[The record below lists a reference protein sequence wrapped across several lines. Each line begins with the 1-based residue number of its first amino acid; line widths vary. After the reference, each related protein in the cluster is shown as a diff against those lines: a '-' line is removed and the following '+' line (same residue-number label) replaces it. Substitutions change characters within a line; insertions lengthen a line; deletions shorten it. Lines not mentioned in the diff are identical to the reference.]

1 MSRQVKIDKN
11 LSLKERVEEFEG
23 IRALVDEFGEIAY
36 DATDRYYLS
45 AGYEVGYDLILKMVR
60 EGSLSRERIR
70 AEPVETVLRILTRFF
85 EERGGNQP
93 EFTVED
99 DTIHLTTRR
108 STWCPAPQAIR
119 TVGIEHSDVCFVHK
133 RAFAEG
139 IATAISQL
147 VPGLKIQ
154 AWNLSSRNAPEKG
167 DCTEAYKVIPAWR
180 GRGASSDAS

>member
-1 MSRQVKIDKN
+1 MSEQVKIDQN
-11 LSLKERVEEFEG
+11 LSLKERVAEFEG
-23 IRALVDEFGEIAY
+23 IKALVDEFGEIAY
-36 DATDRYYLS
+36 DATERYYLS

-60 EGSLSRERIR
+60 GGSLSRERIR
-70 AEPVETVLRILTRFF
+70 AEPVDTVLRILIRFF

-93 EFTVED
+93 EFTVEG
-99 DTIHLTTRR
+99 DTIHLTTKR

-119 TVGIEHSDVCFVHK
+119 TVGVEHSDLCFVHK

-139 IATAISQL
+139 IATVISEL

-154 AWNLSSRNAPEKG
+154 AWNVSSRNAPDKG

-180 GRGASSDAS
+180 